1 MHNNKQF
8 ITIMLFLFLST
19 NVSFAQ
25 HRNHRDSDRE
35 GHKDRDRDRGEH
47 KGRDRGS
54 NPAKFTFWFSQKS
67 SGNQR
72 HMQIFDQHAI
82 FDFDTE
88 VASALTNTRDLQDAF
103 RKDKM
108 LLDVQI
114 EYLERELVQLIQD
127 HQTNENKS
135 QEILETYTALFNL
148 CIQSYNLM
156 DNHTTKMKEIFQ
168 ETYKNYNT
176 KIQQKIATATKDPEI
191 LTEELIKRYESV
203 SR

>member
-176 KIQQKIATATKDPEI
+176 KIQQKITTATKDPEI

>member
-1 MHNNKQF
+1 MHNNKTF
-8 ITIMLFLFLST
+8 IITVLFLFLTT
-19 NVSFAQ
+19 NITFAQ
-25 HRNHRDSDRE
+25 HR
-35 GHKDRDRDRGEH
+35 DRDEYTDQDSGEH
-47 KGRDRGS
+47 KGNREGHRGKGKGP

-67 SGNQR
+67 SGKQR
-72 HMQIFDQHAI
+72 HMQLFDQHAI

-88 VASALTNTRDLQDAF
+88 IASALTDTRDLQDSF
-103 RKDKM
+103 RKDKI

-114 EYLERELVQLIQD
+114 EYLERELVKLIQE
-127 HQTNENKS
+127 HQINRNKS
-135 QEILETYTALFNL
+135 QEILETYTALFDL
-148 CIQSYNLM
+148 CTQSYSLM

-176 KIQQKIATATKDPEI
+176 KIQQKITTATKDPEI

>member
-1 MHNNKQF
+1 MHNNKTF
-8 ITIMLFLFLST
+8 IITVLFLFLTT
-19 NVSFAQ
+19 NITFAQ
-25 HRNHRDSDRE
+25 HHNHR
-35 GHKDRDRDRGEH
+35 DRDRDREEH

-103 RKDKM
+103 RKDKN

-127 HQTNENKS
+127 HQINGNKS
-135 QEILETYTALFNL
+135 QEILETYTALFDL

-176 KIQQKIATATKDPEI
+176 KIQQKITTATKDPEI